1 MIIYNWLIFKD
12 VTLRLKPIGMMNGR
26 DVNATVENIITNQ
39 RVQMN
44 GLLHPILQMMEL
56 QVMEVEIH
64 LDHFNIFRIYVL
76 SNF

>member
-1 MIIYNWLIFKD
+1 
-12 VTLRLKPIGMMNGR
+12 MMNGR

-56 QVMEVEIH
+56 QVVEVE
-64 LDHFNIFRIYVL
+64 LVGDHFNIFRIYVL

>member
-1 MIIYNWLIFKD
+1 
-12 VTLRLKPIGMMNGR
+12 MMNGR

-44 GLLHPILQMMEL
+44 GLLQTMQLQMMEL
-56 QVMEVEIH
+56 QVIP
-64 LDHFNIFRIYVL
+64 LQGDHFNIFRIYVL